1 VTVPSNGGTS
11 QIRTSPPV
19 GRLGFTA
26 SRSAASTLTS
36 STAGKMTMGVLGAV
50 AEFERDLMIERTQAG
65 LARARAEGKALSDVR
80 RH

>member
-1 VTVPSNGGTS
+1 
-11 QIRTSPPV
+11 
-19 GRLGFTA
+19 
-26 SRSAASTLTS
+26 
-36 STAGKMTMGVLGAV
+36 MGVLGAV